1 MNKWLP
7 IVACISLS
15 GCLSTVVNIDNQPAS
30 SSASSTSAPSSI
42 TPIASNASVAT
53 ADQYHPVY
61 STKMMMASQ
70 MEEEDEP
77 SHYVYAPLKHHKQL
91 NDYVDQLA
99 LSLSDSMLVSEE
111 PTIAVTSFVELN
123 QSLQSTNQLGNQ
135 LSEGLMIALQRFG
148 FLTVDFKVMDN
159 VKIASS
165 GDYSFSRALPELNN
179 RLSADHV
186 LSGSLIYRD
195 KGVEI
200 QARVVN
206 LKNKALAASAR
217 TMIPYYVLQDIQL

>member
-7 IVACISLS
+7 IAVCMSLT

-30 SSASSTSAPSSI
+30 SSVSAAKSSTPASSPSQGEADGHFVYNQQMVMGAP
-42 TPIASNASVAT
+42 
-53 ADQYHPVY
+53 
-61 STKMMMASQ
+61 KMD
-70 MEEEDEP
+70 EEIEP
-77 SHYVYAPLKHHKQL
+77 STNVYAPLKHHKQL

-99 LSLSDSMLVSEE
+99 LSLSDTMLVAEE

-135 LSEGLMIALQRFG
+135 LSEGLMVALQRFG

-159 VKIASS
+159 VKIASG

-186 LSGSLIYRD
+186 LSGSLIYREQ
-195 KGVEI
+195 GVEI

-206 LKNKALAASAR
+206 LKNKSLAASAR
-217 TMIPYYVLQDIQL
+217 TIIPYYVLQDIQL

>member
-1 MNKWLP
+1 MKKWLS
-7 IVACISLS
+7 IAACMTLT
-15 GCLSTVVNIDNQPAS
+15 GCLSTVMNEDTSKAKTSTLAAAAPAQTSNQGPF
-30 SSASSTSAPSSI
+30 
-42 TPIASNASVAT
+42 VYH
-53 ADQYHPVY
+53 DQM
-61 STKMMMASQ
+61 TLAESQ
-70 MEEEDEP
+70 TDEIEEP
-77 SHYVYAPLKHHKQL
+77 SHKVYTPHNHHKQL

-99 LSLSDSMLVSEE
+99 LSLSDSMLVTEE

-123 QSLQSTNQLGNQ
+123 QSLQKTNQLGNQ
-135 LSEGLMIALQRFG
+135 LSEGLMLALQRFG

-159 VKIASS
+159 VKISNS
-165 GDYSFSRALPELNN
+165 GDYSFSRALPELNS

-186 LSGSLIYRD
+186 LSGSLIYREQ
-195 KGVEI
+195 GVEI

>member
-1 MNKWLP
+1 MNKWFP
-7 IVACISLS
+7 IAACISLT

-30 SSASSTSAPSSI
+30 SSMSTASTVVP
-42 TPIASNASVAT
+42 PIQQIEQQQDAFR
-53 ADQYHPVY
+53 PVY
-61 STKMMMASQ
+61 NTPMAMFAPA
-70 MEEEDEP
+70 MEEEELP
-77 SHYVYAPLKHHKQL
+77 ARYVYSPNQHHKQL

-99 LSLSDSMLVSEE
+99 LSLSDTMLVSEE

-135 LSEGLMIALQRFG
+135 LSEGLMLALQRFG

-186 LSGSLIYRD
+186 LSGSLIYREQ
-195 KGVEI
+195 GVEI

-206 LKNKALAASAR
+206 LKNKSLAASAR
-217 TMIPYYVLQDIQL
+217 TVVPYYVLQHIQL